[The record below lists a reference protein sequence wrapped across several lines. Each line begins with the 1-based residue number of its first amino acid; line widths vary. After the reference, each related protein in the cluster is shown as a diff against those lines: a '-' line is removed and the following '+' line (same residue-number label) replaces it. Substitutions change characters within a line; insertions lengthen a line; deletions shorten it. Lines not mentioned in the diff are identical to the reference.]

1 MDSLKRAY
9 QFIKNAKI
17 PDFINDIFFQVFL
30 FWSLLALHGIFE
42 QISANAYYAQ
52 IQLYD
57 SHARAGMLLREIFF
71 FLFFTSIFL
80 CLVYASIKNK
90 NLLRNIT
97 SMVCVIIL
105 FYIFIFTNDRITII
119 IILLPLIANSVI
131 LHGIFRHR
139 YFYEKIPIIFA
150 IGFFVGCLAGLW
162 TAIFGATFYQPAAW
176 LVWFLYTAYIFWC
189 VWRERH
195 KTILSEEKQEDT
207 SESEN

>member
-30 FWSLLALHGIFE
+30 FWSLLALHGIFW
-42 QISANAYYAQ
+42 QIYYAQ
-52 IQLYD
+52 LYD
-57 SHARAGMLLREIFF
+57 AGMLLREIMS

-105 FYIFIFTNDRITII
+105 FCIFIITNDRIIII